1 MTAKY
6 ERLDGSLN
14 SQHGA
19 RSRRVL
25 HVNELPAAAELAG
38 RDIVLNTTP
47 RPICSASMTFAINPS
62 YEPTDFPRS
71 VPPKYQRLQRQDN
84 RLHTKDQRVNEGHR
98 IDHVQIDKLQR
109 ADILRLKQ
117 LMVV

>member
-6 ERLDGSLN
+6 ECLDGQEQSLN

-19 RSRRVL
+19 RSR
-25 HVNELPAAAELAG
+25 ELLAAAELAG

-71 VPPKYQRLQRQDN
+71 VPPKYQRLQWQNDC
-84 RLHTKDQRVNEGHR
+84 LQTKDQRVNEGYR
-98 IDHVQIDKLQR
+98 IDDVQIDKLQR